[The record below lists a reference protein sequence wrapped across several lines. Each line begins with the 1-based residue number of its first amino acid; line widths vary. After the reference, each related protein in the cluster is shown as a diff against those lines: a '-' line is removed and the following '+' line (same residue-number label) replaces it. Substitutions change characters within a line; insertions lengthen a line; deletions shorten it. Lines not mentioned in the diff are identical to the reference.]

1 MACGANTRV
10 RFHSPKRLD
19 VSNISAKHLVDYILF
34 MSGDVDVTPNLNEI
48 RDYKYVSK
56 AELIAMFEDSGT

>member
-1 MACGANTRV
+1 MALV
-10 RFHSPKRLD
+10 
-19 VSNISAKHLVDYILF
+19 VDYILF

-56 AELIAMFEDSGT
+56 EELIVMFNDPGTLLDILSFATHI